1 MGTTLDHAAQAGN
14 EVALTNAVAARAGA
28 AMAPAVSSQLQA
40 KWTKICEV
48 LKKELGSD
56 VFSSWFTKLDIERL
70 DGEILHL
77 SVPTKF
83 LKNWLQKNYAHRT
96 LNCCRVVLP
105 EVREVVFGI
114 RGPNGIM
121 DARASAPVVSPQAGR
136 LAGYDT
142 SLTETPCGRG
152 APFTGFGQG
161 DDVSS
166 SPLERRLTMENFV
179 VGASNR
185 LGYAA
190 AKQVAEGVRNKTLV
204 YNPLYIH
211 AGVGLGKTHLLQAI
225 SWEVKK
231 QNPQARILYLTAEH
245 FLYSFVGALN
255 GADKMRNSLA
265 FKERL
270 RNIDILLMDDL
281 GFLNGQATMRE
292 FGHTLNTLI
301 DAGKQVVVAADRAPS
316 NLESLDA
323 RIRSRL
329 AGGLVVELG
338 PLDFDLRLRILERYV
353 QIEKQ
358 TNPQFS
364 LPDEWLKLVATRL
377 TQSGR
382 ELEGAITGFKV
393 RMVAGERLTEQTV
406 EDVIRNLVGGQG
418 PRPVKIDDIQR
429 IVTKHFGVTRQDLL
443 SARRTR
449 SIVRPRQIGMFLS
462 KQLTQ
467 RSLPEIGKKFG
478 GRDHTTVIHAIKKVN
493 ELMEKDTG
501 LRDDV
506 DLLKRL
512 LCD

>member
-1 MGTTLDHAAQAGN
+1 MGSTLHDAAQAGK
-14 EVALTNAVAARAGA
+14 EGVLPAGAVAAATQ
-28 AMAPAVSSQLQA
+28 AVSPELREQWDKA
-40 KWTKICEV
+40 CEV
-48 LKKELGSD
+48 MKKEFGGD
-56 VFSSWFTKLDIERL
+56 VFSSWFTKLDLERL
-70 DGEILHL
+70 DGDTLHL

-83 LKNWLQKNYAHRT
+83 LQSWLQKNYAQRM
-96 LNCCRVVLP
+96 LNCCRSVLP
-105 EVREVVFGI
+105 EVRELVIGL
-114 RGPNGIM
+114 RGPNTLVGGQ
-121 DARASAPVVSPQAGR
+121 ALAPALGASGSRVK
-136 LAGYDT
+136 GYDGVRA
-142 SLTETPCGRG
+142 EDACGRG
-152 APFTGFGQG
+152 ASFSGFGG
-161 DDVSS
+161 AEDVSS

-211 AGVGLGKTHLLQAI
+211 GGVGLGKTHLLQGI
-225 SWEVKK
+225 SWEVKR
-231 QNPQARILYLTAEH
+231 QNPQAKILYLTAEH
-245 FLYSFVGALN
+245 FLYSFVGALSS
-255 GADKMRNSLA
+255 GPDRMRNSLA

-316 NLESLDA
+316 NLSSLDE

-338 PLDFDLRLRILERYV
+338 PLDYDLRLRILERYV
-353 QIEKQ
+353 QIERQ
-358 TNPQFS
+358 SNPQFS
-364 LPDEWLKLVATRL
+364 LPHEWLELLATRL

-429 IVTKHFGVTRQDLL
+429 IVTKHFGVSRQDLL
-443 SARRTR
+443 SSRRTR
-449 SIVRPRQIGMFLS
+449 SIVRPRQVAMFLS

-493 ELMEKDTG
+493 ELIEKDSA

-506 DLLKRL
+506 ELLKKL